1 MSLSSSS
8 DIDEDVNGSIKQN
21 AKDLGIN
28 IHDNDWLDILSI
40 LSYVGKNIREARG
53 KFIHYKIV
61 HRYYY
66 TPPRLYRMGI
76 AGNSLCWKCKKRRG
90 HLFTY
95 DLGMLFSSA
104 ILA

>member
-53 KFIHYKIV
+53 KLIHYKIV